1 MERDFYSSLGGVFKL
16 LVNLYFLAFFIADL
30 TLLINQGT
38 ITFKCETII
47 NNSSICITK
56 RIILILIS
64 SKGMIYKNFSA
75 AKNVIYSPQRSAMF
89 CFLTFI
95 VF

>member
-56 RIILILIS
+56 RII
-64 SKGMIYKNFSA
+64 
-75 AKNVIYSPQRSAMF
+75 
-89 CFLTFI
+89 
-95 VF
+95 